1 MSEPLAD
8 FVAHMERS
16 PKKIDLDVDQLIEL
30 EVRLVNTWRKQ
41 LENAINRTTIDWPTF
56 NRMISS
62 MEEFEIVIMESVKK

>member
-8 FVAHMERS
+8 FVAHMES
-16 PKKIDLDVDQLIEL
+16 SLKKIDLDVDQLIEL
-30 EVRLVNTWRKQ
+30 EVRLVNMWRKQ

>member
-16 PKKIDLDVDQLIEL
+16 LKKIDLDVDQLIEL

>member
-8 FVAHMERS
+8 FVAHMES
-16 PKKIDLDVDQLIEL
+16 SLKKIDLDVDQLIEL
-30 EVRLVNTWRKQ
+30 EVRLVNMWRKQ

-56 NRMISS
+56 NRVISS

>member
-8 FVAHMERS
+8 FIGNLENSVKR
-16 PKKIDLDVDQLIEL
+16 IDREVNELIEL

-56 NRMISS
+56 NRVISS
-62 MEEFEIVIMESVKK
+62 MEEFEITIKESVKK